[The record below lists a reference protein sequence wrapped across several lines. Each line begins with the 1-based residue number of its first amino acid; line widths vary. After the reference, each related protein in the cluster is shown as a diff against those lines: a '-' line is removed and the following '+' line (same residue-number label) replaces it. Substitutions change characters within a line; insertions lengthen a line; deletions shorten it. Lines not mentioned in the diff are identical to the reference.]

1 LKVYQTKK
9 DEDFRMNKIE
19 YTFSDTIAGRVI
31 GYDRNNDTYTVKTS
45 AGKEFT
51 IKLKSN
57 TYAQLVRNL
66 SDPYQDST
74 GIMRDLLVP
83 GRYLF
88 TYGTYYPEGGDF
100 NFEAQFLIFVGRK
113 LDDYVYEKPDWWIN
127 QIRQLGNF
135 YLAAQFPDGKVNYDN
150 YRTTIT
156 LTGEKPTDNYRQE
169 TDTISRLV
177 YGFATAYMLT
187 GDERYLEGAEKGT
200 EYLRDHMRFYD
211 TDENIIYWY
220 HGIDV
225 KGHRETKVFA
235 SEFGDDFDAI
245 PAYEQIYAL
254 AGPIQT
260 YRLTGDPRILRD
272 AEMTIDL
279 FDRFYLDRNRG
290 GYFSHLDPIT
300 LDARSESLGANRA
313 KKNWNSVGDHAPAYL
328 INLYL
333 ATGEDRYAR
342 MLEYTFDTI
351 TKYFPNYTE
360 NPFVQEK
367 FYEDWSADRT
377 HMWQQ
382 NRGVVGHNLKIAW
395 NLMRMNSLRAKTE
408 YVELARKIAS
418 VMPSIGGD
426 QQRGGWY
433 DVMERELKPGQT
445 FHRFAFH
452 DRKAWWQQEQGIL
465 AFLILN
471 GVLKDEEY
479 LQIARESSAFYN
491 AFFLDHDDGA
501 VYFNVLASGIPYLM
515 GTERFKGS
523 HSMSGYHSF
532 ELAYLAQTYTNLLIT
547 GQPLELYF
555 KPLPDGFKRNI
566 LRVQPDI
573 LPVGSIRLGEVWVND
588 EPYSNFDATNLTV
601 KLPATKER
609 VRVKVRIDPVQ
620 PEKASVENMMAY
632 AGAPRT

>member
-19 YTFSDTIAGRVI
+19 YTFSDTIAGRVT

-491 AFFLDHDDGA
+491 SFF
-501 VYFNVLASGIPYLM
+501 
-515 GTERFKGS
+515 
-523 HSMSGYHSF
+523 
-532 ELAYLAQTYTNLLIT
+532 
-547 GQPLELYF
+547 
-555 KPLPDGFKRNI
+555 
-566 LRVQPDI
+566 
-573 LPVGSIRLGEVWVND
+573 
-588 EPYSNFDATNLTV
+588 
-601 KLPATKER
+601 
-609 VRVKVRIDPVQ
+609 
-620 PEKASVENMMAY
+620 
-632 AGAPRT
+632 